1 MKLEAIIR
9 TDGTVGDVKVIQ
21 GLEMKCTEAAIEA
34 VRQWR
39 YEPARQNGR
48 IVAQILEVV
57 VHFYLE

>member
-21 GLEMKCTEAAIEA
+21 GLAMKCTEAAIEA

-48 IVAQILEVV
+48 FVAQILDVEID
-57 VHFYLE
+57 FYLE